1 MIVMP
6 LTAMIAMQYG
16 SYFQAS
22 SHDRVFT
29 SVTSKW
35 LARFVDYSIT
45 FTQSCIS
52 FVMLAGAG
60 ANLNQ
65 QWGLPTWVGSIIMAV
80 AVIGVSLLNVDK
92 VTNVLGSITPF
103 ITALLFI
110 AAIATFINPP
120 HDFASAAQ
128 FANDTVSTS
137 LPNWFISSV
146 NYIGIAL
153 MGGISM
159 GIVMGGDTLD
169 MRSAGRGGVFG
180 GLLFGIMLVVMVA
193 TMIFNA
199 PDVYQES
206 LPTLAIIA
214 GVHPWLGTFASFI
227 IYLMIFSTALG
238 NFYSLGRRLTVSHP
252 RRFFPVLVILV
263 VIGFALSFLDFATL
277 VGSVFPIMGY
287 VAIVMIAVLFV
298 SWMGRGRGIVTT
310 ESRRRDKILSLVLR
324 MVDPKEK
331 FTTEHRRRLSLE
343 IFRSNISD
351 EHLRETI
358 VADVVEELDAD
369 DSNDFS
375 AEDFELDPDWID
387 GSREELLPGQ
397 VRIVDESVPVAQGEE
412 PRPPKAPESEDGQEE
427 SVLVDDEGWGVVDDS
442 EVREFIDLE
451 HPAKVTTEETEDEE
465 TGRAVPT
472 TEHFPAPADDDE
484 PGTR

>member
-1 MIVMP
+1 
-6 LTAMIAMQYG
+6 
-16 SYFQAS
+16 
-22 SHDRVFT
+22 
-29 SVTSKW
+29 
-35 LARFVDYSIT
+35 
-45 FTQSCIS
+45 
-52 FVMLAGAG
+52 
-60 ANLNQ
+60 
-65 QWGLPTWVGSIIMAV
+65 
-80 AVIGVSLLNVDK
+80 
-92 VTNVLGSITPF
+92 
-103 ITALLFI
+103 
-110 AAIATFINPP
+110 
-120 HDFASAAQ
+120 
-128 FANDTVSTS
+128 
-137 LPNWFISSV
+137 
-146 NYIGIAL
+146 
-153 MGGISM
+153 
-159 GIVMGGDTLD
+159 
-169 MRSAGRGGVFG
+169 
-180 GLLFGIMLVVMVA
+180 
-193 TMIFNA
+193 
-199 PDVYQES
+199 
-206 LPTLAIIA
+206 
-214 GVHPWLGTFASFI
+214 
-227 IYLMIFSTALG
+227 
-238 NFYSLGRRLTVSHP
+238 
-252 RRFFPVLVILV
+252 
-263 VIGFALSFLDFATL
+263 
-277 VGSVFPIMGY
+277 
-287 VAIVMIAVLFV
+287 
-298 SWMGRGRGIVTT
+298 MGRGRGIVTT
-310 ESRRRDKILSLVLR
+310 ESRRRDKIRSLVLR

-472 TEHFPAPADDDE
+472 TEHFPAPADDE